1 MIESFLILLQ
11 DSPIL
16 LKIRAQFQLPT
27 HCHLVVFLF
36 LFTYHPIFSLFL
48 PLTLAYFIWICN
60 TLNLLQ
66 LNRWIVSVWLFCSPM
81 DGSPLGSSVHGF
93 PRQEYWSELPFSSP
107 GDLPNP
113 GVEPMSLASPAFQ
126 VDSLALS
133 HQNDWNQL
141 NKQQYLRSPRQFFPA
156 LLMLSPVLLT
166 LRIWSPCRNIASIVE
181 RLFHLRCSFQLQAEI
196 HGQTLP
202 RRNILVT

>member
-1 MIESFLILLQ
+1 MKTTLGYYLTVLVGQRFGISSALCAC
-11 DSPIL
+11 S
-16 LKIRAQFQLPT
+16 AQ
-27 HCHLVVFLF
+27 LF
-36 LFTYHPIFSLFL
+36 S
-48 PLTLAYFIWICN
+48 
-60 TLNLLQ
+60 
-66 LNRWIVSVWLFCSPM
+66 RGWLFATLWTIARQAALSM
-81 DGSPLGSSVHGF
+81 GISG
-93 PRQEYWSELPFSSP
+93 QEYWSGLPFPPP
-107 GDLPNP
+107 GDLADLRT
-113 GVEPMSLASPAFQ
+113 EPTSLASPAFQ

>member
-1 MIESFLILLQ
+1 MADEEGFSHSGFQQRLGGHELCGLLL
-11 DSPIL
+11 SL
-16 LKIRAQFQLPT
+16 LDKNQCRFWYYD
-27 HCHLVVFLF
+27 CHLLCCAMLSCVWF
-36 LFTYHPIFSLFL
+36 FSTPWTVAHQA
-48 PLTLAYFIWICN
+48 PLSMEF
-60 TLNLLQ
+60 
-66 LNRWIVSVWLFCSPM
+66 S
-81 DGSPLGSSVHGF
+81 
-93 PRQEYWSELPFSSP
+93 RQEYWSKLPFSSP

-113 GVEPMSLASPAFQ
+113 GIEPMSLASAAFH

-166 LRIWSPCRNIASIVE
+166 LRIRSPCRNIASIVE